1 MNAEQRK
8 HMHDRILLLLLFAIL
23 LISCVSILLII
34 QLNQNRSERIPLN
47 YLSEPVR
54 NDQIWDSIDI

>member
-1 MNAEQRK
+1 MNDEKRK
-8 HMHDRILLLLLFAIL
+8 LLHNRILLFILSAIL

-34 QLNQNRSERIPLN
+34 QFNQNRNERFPLN

-54 NDQIWDSIDI
+54 NDQTWDSIDI